1 MKQFLKN
8 VLSSCFGI
16 FFAGVLLFVVVI
28 GYISYK
34 ISSVTAD
41 TTNEITIDDNCIL
54 KLNFDVAISEREN
67 KDPLSGFNL
76 KGLSDDNSLGLLDIL
91 KAIRIAATDDKIK
104 GIYIETSGVS
114 TNLANVEEIR
124 NALIE
129 FKKSK
134 KFVWS
139 YSEMYSQT
147 GYYLCSVADSV
158 WLNPVGMVEF
168 KGMAS
173 QVMFFKGALAKLEIE
188 PEIIRHGKFKSAVE
202 PLINDHLSDAN
213 RLQIQ
218 TYLGTLWSHLKLG
231 ISTSRKISV
240 QELQAMVD
248 NAKVTNAKTAQQY
261 KLVDRLMYKDQ
272 VLERIASQLRVTKT
286 DDINT
291 TSLANYIDAN
301 ESTTYAST
309 VNNKSATA
317 TSRIAI
323 VYANG
328 DIESGKGDD
337 ETIGSDRIAQAIR
350 EARLDENIKAIVL
363 RINSPGGSSMASD
376 IIWREVSL
384 TKKVKPVVVSM
395 GGLAASGG
403 YYIACSANK
412 IIAEPTTITGSIG
425 VFGVLWNGS
434 GLLNNKLGITV
445 DTVKTGRFADI
456 GTTTRAL
463 TTTERAIIQQ
473 EVETIYDDF
482 ITRVAEGRHMTK
494 AQVDSIGQG
503 RVWTA
508 IDAQKIGLVDELGG
522 IDKAIATAATLAK
535 LDSYK
540 LYNLPKQINPF
551 EKIMQKM
558 GASTTEAN
566 SRAMLGEA
574 YPYYKA
580 LHNAVK
586 HKGILMRT
594 EYDVVY

>member
-1 MKQFLKN
+1 MKQFFKN

-16 FFAGVLLFVVVI
+16 FFAGILLFVVII
-28 GYISYK
+28 GYVSYK
-34 ISSVTAD
+34 IGSVTSSDSDVVAIHK
-41 TTNEITIDDNCIL
+41 NSIL
-54 KLNFDVAISEREN
+54 KLNFDNKITEREN
-67 KDPLSGFNL
+67 KNPFATFNL
-76 KGLSDDNSLGLLDIL
+76 KGLGDDDSYGLLDIL
-91 KAIRIAATDDKIK
+91 KAIRTAATDDKIK
-104 GIYIETSGVS
+104 GIYLETLGVA

-129 FKKSK
+129 FKKSG
-134 KFVWS
+134 KFIWS
-139 YSEMYSQT
+139 YNEMYTQT

-168 KGMAS
+168 KGIAS

-202 PLINDHLSDAN
+202 PLINEKLSDAN
-213 RLQIQ
+213 RLQIK
-218 TYLGTLWSHLKLG
+218 TYIGTIWSHLKQG
-231 ISTSRKISV
+231 ISLSRKVSET
-240 QELQAMVD
+240 ELQAMVD
-248 NAKVTNAKTAQQY
+248 NAKVTNAKTAQQH
-261 KLVDRLMYKDQ
+261 KLVDRLLYKDE
-272 VLERIASQLRVTKT
+272 VLERLRNKLDVEKV
-286 DDINT
+286 DDIKV
-291 TSLANYIDAN
+291 TSLGEYIQAN
-301 ESTTYAST
+301 ENVSYAST
-309 VNNKSATA
+309 LNANNSKATE
-317 TSRIAI
+317 RIAI

-337 ETIGSDRIAQAIR
+337 ETIGSDRIAQAMR
-350 EARLDENIKAIVL
+350 EARLDDKVKAVVL
-363 RINSPGGSSMASD
+363 RVNSPGGSSMASD
-376 IIWREVSL
+376 IIWREVLL

-395 GGLAASGG
+395 GGVAASGG
-403 YYIACSANK
+403 YYIACCANK

-425 VFGVLWNGS
+425 VFGVLWNGK

-463 TTTERAIIQQ
+463 TATERAIIQQ

-482 ITRVAEGRHMTK
+482 ISRVAQGRHMTK

-508 IDAQKIGLVDELGG
+508 KDAQRIGLVDELGG
-522 IDKAIATAATLAK
+522 IDKAITTAAQLAK
-535 LDSYK
+535 MQSYK
-540 LYNLPKQINPF
+540 LYNLPKQVNQF
-551 EKIMQKM
+551 EKIIKKL
-558 GASTTEAN
+558 GGEAADEQ

-586 HKGILMRT
+586 HKGVLMRT

>member
-1 MKQFLKN
+1 
-8 VLSSCFGI
+8 
-16 FFAGVLLFVVVI
+16 
-28 GYISYK
+28 
-34 ISSVTAD
+34 
-41 TTNEITIDDNCIL
+41 
-54 KLNFDVAISEREN
+54 
-67 KDPLSGFNL
+67 
-76 KGLSDDNSLGLLDIL
+76 
-91 KAIRIAATDDKIK
+91 
-104 GIYIETSGVS
+104 
-114 TNLANVEEIR
+114 
-124 NALIE
+124 
-129 FKKSK
+129 
-134 KFVWS
+134 
-139 YSEMYSQT
+139 
-147 GYYLCSVADSV
+147 
-158 WLNPVGMVEF
+158 
-168 KGMAS
+168 
-173 QVMFFKGALAKLEIE
+173 
-188 PEIIRHGKFKSAVE
+188 
-202 PLINDHLSDAN
+202 
-213 RLQIQ
+213 
-218 TYLGTLWSHLKLG
+218 
-231 ISTSRKISV
+231 
-240 QELQAMVD
+240 MVD
-248 NAKVTNAKTAQQY
+248 NAKVTNAKTAQQH
-261 KLVDRLMYKDQ
+261 KLVDRLLYKDQ
-272 VLERIASQLRVTKT
+272 VLERLAKQVDVTNT
-286 DDINT
+286 DDIKM

-301 ESTTYAST
+301 ENTTYAST
-309 VNNKSATA
+309 ISEKSATA
-317 TSRIAI
+317 KSRIAI

-363 RINSPGGSSMASD
+363 RVNSPGGSSMASD
-376 IIWREVSL
+376 IIWREVLL

-403 YYIACSANK
+403 YYIACCANK

-463 TTTERAIIQQ
+463 TATERAIIQQ

-482 ITRVAEGRHMTK
+482 ISRVAEGRHMTK

-540 LYNLPKQINPF
+540 LYSLPKQINPF